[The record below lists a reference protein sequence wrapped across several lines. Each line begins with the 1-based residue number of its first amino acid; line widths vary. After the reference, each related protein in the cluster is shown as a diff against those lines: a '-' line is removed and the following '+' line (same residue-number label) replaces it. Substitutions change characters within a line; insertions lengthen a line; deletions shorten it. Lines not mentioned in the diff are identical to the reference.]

1 MTIIF
6 EDKYISKI
14 SIYLHIFK
22 HIVYYINDDDSFCLM
37 RGSSCFISPIVEGI
51 LMTIPLKGCNVND
64 TMRENDS
71 YPLVGGEKSSRNLSM
86 A

>member
-1 MTIIF
+1 MTIFERQIPIF
-6 EDKYISKI
+6 LKYPFTYIFS
-14 SIYLHIFK
+14 SIYF
-22 HIVYYINDDDSFCLM
+22 INDDDSFCRL